1 MKQTRNKFFTVL
13 ILRNRNSGARFR
25 KLRLS
30 YPFVAASA
38 ALLTLLLVGGLY
50 APRLMSR
57 LQSQAI
63 AVGQL
68 EQENRRLRSERDA
81 FEGALSQ
88 VSQQIVTFE
97 AQAQRFAIELGVSD
111 LPSAEPSGG
120 QAPAASARRFWFDEE
135 VNGLQSRTENLDR
148 SFVELDAV
156 FQERMD
162 QLAAT
167 PRIMPVEGWFSH
179 GFGWRKDPFT
189 AEREFHRGI
198 DIVAPQDT
206 AVQAS
211 ADGVVARS
219 GRSADLG
226 KVLEIAH
233 GYGYVTRYAHL
244 NQLLVQRGDRVK
256 RGDLVGRVGS
266 TGRSTGQSGAIWSPA
281 FSFPL
286 FKARVLP
293 FLLLYG

>member
-13 ILRNRNSGARFR
+13 ILRNRNSGPRFR

-30 YPFVAASA
+30 YPFVVASA

-68 EQENRRLRSERDA
+68 EQENRKLRSERDA

-189 AEREFHRGI
+189 GEREFHRGI

-206 AVQAS
+206 SVQAS

-219 GRSADLG
+219 GRSPDLG

-266 TGRSTGQSGAIWSPA
+266 TGRSTGPHLHYEVFRDGRRVNPWKYLGQSG
-281 FSFPL
+281 
-286 FKARVLP
+286 R
-293 FLLLYG
+293 